1 MYGNVFAYNDYHL
14 IIKNCTGMIRNILS
28 IGQSMNYLL
37 KTVLSNSYELITVEN
52 VFHGMH
58 VLKQNKETDLVIVDI
73 DFQTKEAIDL
83 ILHIH
88 SSKLYTQHVFALF
101 SSQHYKANETIL
113 KRCVHEHFK
122 KPFNPIELTKAID
135 KINASVMSPSLS

>member
-1 MYGNVFAYNDYHL
+1 
-14 IIKNCTGMIRNILS
+14 MIRNVLS

-37 KTVLSNSYELITVEN
+37 ETVLSDAYDLITVEN

-58 VLKQNKETDLVIVDI
+58 LLKENKNIDLIIVDI

-88 SSKLYTQHVFALF
+88 SSRLYKQPIFALF
-101 SSQHYKANETIL
+101 STSNYKAHEGVL
-113 KRCVHEHFK
+113 KRCVYEHFK
-122 KPFNPIELTKAID
+122 KPFNPIDLVKAID
-135 KINASVMSPSLS
+135 KINASELSPSLS